1 MVRGIDEIVWAVN
14 PKNDTIDQLV
24 IYVCNFA
31 EQFFRNSPTRCRIDV
46 EQEIPVMA
54 LDSHVR
60 HHLYLI
66 AKESL
71 HNVAKHANADRVWI
85 RISCVDGYFVLV
97 VEDRGVGFLPQE
109 KDSGDGLNNMR
120 ERARKTGADLE
131 IRSTPGE
138 GTCVTLRYPLN
149 QNS

>member
-1 MVRGIDEIVWAVN
+1 
-14 PKNDTIDQLV
+14 
-24 IYVCNFA
+24 
-31 EQFFRNSPTRCRIDV
+31 
-46 EQEIPVMA
+46 
-54 LDSHVR
+54 
-60 HHLYLI
+60 
-66 AKESL
+66 
-71 HNVAKHANADRVWI
+71 
-85 RISCVDGYFVLV
+85 LV